1 MAGNATP
8 SAGYK
13 VNSFTEIKS
22 HSSILFNERCAI
34 LFWQLDNAKV
44 ELYSTYDVSIM
55 HKVKALLIQLYA
67 NFRILVSNN
76 PTMRVT
82 LNLET
87 KEEGVYLTD
96 VMLDTIK
103 KMILYCDQNEYTQK
117 RLYIIVE
124 ELNKFDMLLKTI
136 LQYYHY
142 FIRPDFRQKPDIE
155 IATEKYKEIADR
167 RTVEELRQIIGKKH
181 QIDFDTLGSTMIDYS
196 DELNNQTDEDEES
209 KATGELGLIDKE
221 DVDIDEKED

>member
-1 MAGNATP
+1 MTLSQSP

-13 VNSFTEIKS
+13 VNSFQEIKS

-44 ELYSTYDVSIM
+44 ELYTTYDINTM
-55 HKVKALLIQLYA
+55 HKVKAILIQLYA
-67 NFRILVSNN
+67 NFRILISNN

-87 KEEGVYLTD
+87 KDEGVYITD
-96 VMLDTIK
+96 VMLETIK
-103 KMILYCDQNEYTQK
+103 KMILYCDQTEYTQK

-124 ELNKFDMLLKTI
+124 ELNKFDMLMKTI

-167 RTVEELRQIIGKKH
+167 HTIEELRQIIGKKH
-181 QIDFDTLGSTMIDYS
+181 QINFESLGSTMIDYS
-196 DELNNQTDEDEES
+196 DELN
-209 KATGELGLIDKE
+209 KE
-221 DVDIDEKED
+221 DVTEEDKAIGELSLMDEEDKEPEEEKT